1 MENFSGIRF
10 NFLVRPSGEH
20 FTTIM
25 GEGKNSS
32 ILNLLKLAE
41 ISDIRN
47 DKATK
52 IINGVILAVS
62 KWNLFAQEAGVSTIS
77 QKRIQT
83 ALNHVAKK
91 L

>member
-1 MENFSGIRF
+1 
-10 NFLVRPSGEH
+10 
-20 FTTIM
+20 M